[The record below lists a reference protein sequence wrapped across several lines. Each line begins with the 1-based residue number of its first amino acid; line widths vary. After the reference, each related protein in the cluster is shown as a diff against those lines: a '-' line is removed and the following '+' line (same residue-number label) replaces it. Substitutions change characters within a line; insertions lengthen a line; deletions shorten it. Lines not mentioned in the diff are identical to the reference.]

1 MCMVHLIPLSLPPL
15 SHPPSLPPLPS
26 LLPFSVVL
34 LSSCMPG
41 GNFNLALRTGRE
53 QSLFRCGCARSTDG
67 GRGETDM
74 GPLTVGEGGREN
86 WGKKEG
92 EEGGIFFVETV
103 IPSRQ
108 RHSNLLVM
116 QGFTAR
122 STGAQAAQERAGQ
135 RRAPGAAAV
144 AGERGRAEGATARA
158 GAAERRRRRRRIV
171 ALFIFS
177 SQFGERREGRS
188 DDEQVCIRFRR
199 VAKKTP

>member
-1 MCMVHLIPLSLPPL
+1 M
-15 SHPPSLPPLPS
+15 
-26 LLPFSVVL
+26 
-34 LSSCMPG
+34 
-41 GNFNLALRTGRE
+41 
-53 QSLFRCGCARSTDG
+53 
-67 GRGETDM
+67 
-74 GPLTVGEGGREN
+74 
-86 WGKKEG
+86 
-92 EEGGIFFVETV
+92 ETV

-158 GAAERRRRRRRIV
+158 GAAERRRRRRIV

-188 DDEQVCIRFRR
+188 DDEQVCIRFRS